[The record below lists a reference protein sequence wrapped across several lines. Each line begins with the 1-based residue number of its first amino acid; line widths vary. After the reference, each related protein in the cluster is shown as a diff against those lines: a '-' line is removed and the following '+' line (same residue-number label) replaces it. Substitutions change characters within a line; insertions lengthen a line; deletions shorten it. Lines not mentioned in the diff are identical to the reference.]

1 MTDNDSELLRRLDA
15 KVRMLEEEAQQLR
28 VEVGLLRST
37 SYGSGVDLV
46 ILDDIVLYTPTNDNL
61 YSNFMPPQNKNY
73 NIAAHGLPK
82 VVVDDLEHDSGKAL
96 YNYTRLVAQDCGAVD
111 LFDIGS
117 WAGDV
122 AIRLGRYAK
131 LAGLDYRAHCYDPS
145 FAGSLVPFNTHLN
158 DVRDVVDF
166 VPAGISLEGGP
177 LLFNQVRGH
186 SDSSGLS
193 TMESF
198 GRAVDAY
205 VINTYTLQQILSR
218 HEREAHK
225 IIKIDVEG
233 LDALIVKQNFDL
245 LSDCTIILEFNP
257 GQRQYVDINPWKF
270 LEEMAYTHSLYDLF
284 YAPKP
289 TRVEKVENYHA
300 FIMDVAQRPHRY
312 TDILM
317 VPQRQAFHDRFDAA
331 SRLYSRKPDH
341 SVFAEPFRT
350 A

>member
-1 MTDNDSELLRRLDA
+1 MMDQSELLRQLDA
-15 KVRMLEEEAQQLR
+15 KVRMLQEEAQQLR
-28 VEVGLLRST
+28 VEVGLLRSAA
-37 SYGSGVDLV
+37 YGSGVDLV
-46 ILDDIVLYTPTNDNL
+46 ILDDIVLYVPTNDNL
-61 YSNFMPPQNKNY
+61 YSNFMHNSNKNY
-73 NIAAHGLPK
+73 NIGVHGLPQ
-82 VVVDDLEHDSGKAL
+82 VRTDGLVDDAGKVL
-96 YNYTRLVAQDCGAVD
+96 HNYLGLVAQDCGAVD

-145 FAGSLVPFNTHLN
+145 FAGSLVPFNTQLN
-158 DVRDVVDF
+158 GVSDSVDF

-193 TMESF
+193 TMDSF
-198 GRAVDAY
+198 GRPVDAY
-205 VINTYTLQQILSR
+205 VINTYTLEQILAR

-233 LDALIVKQNFDL
+233 LDALIVRRNFDL
-245 LSDCTIILEFNP
+245 LANCTIIIEFNP

-270 LEEMAYTHSLYDLF
+270 LEDMAYTHSLYDLF

-289 TRVEKVENYHA
+289 ARVEKIENYHA

-317 VPQRQAFHDRFDAA
+317 VPQTQPFHDRFDAA
-331 SRLYSRKPDH
+331 SRLYARKPDH
-341 SVFAEPFRT
+341 AVFAEPFRG